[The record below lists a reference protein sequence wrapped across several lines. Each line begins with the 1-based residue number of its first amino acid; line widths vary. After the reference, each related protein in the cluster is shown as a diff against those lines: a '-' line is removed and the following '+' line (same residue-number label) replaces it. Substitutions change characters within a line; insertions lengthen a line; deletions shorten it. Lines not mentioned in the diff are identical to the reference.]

1 MLRFIKH
8 NLTSMLGIEIYPLI
22 SLILFTV
29 FFAFVLLFVWKM
41 SKERITELAA
51 SPLDLEQNEAT
62 TNYLP
67 NDENTDIKYPP
78 YSDFRFFSN
87 LELGRRWRQFI

>member
-8 NLTSMLGIEIYPLI
+8 NLTNMLGIEIYPLI

-62 TNYLP
+62 TN
-67 NDENTDIKYPP
+67 
-78 YSDFRFFSN
+78 
-87 LELGRRWRQFI
+87 